1 LLYYLIELIKGS
13 PVSERTMIA
22 GQYVGLALLVML
34 VGLTFF
40 NDIHRI
46 ILPS

>member
-1 LLYYLIELIKGS
+1 
-13 PVSERTMIA
+13 MMA
-22 GQYVGLALLVML
+22 GQYVGLALLLTMM
-34 VGLTFF
+34 GLAFY